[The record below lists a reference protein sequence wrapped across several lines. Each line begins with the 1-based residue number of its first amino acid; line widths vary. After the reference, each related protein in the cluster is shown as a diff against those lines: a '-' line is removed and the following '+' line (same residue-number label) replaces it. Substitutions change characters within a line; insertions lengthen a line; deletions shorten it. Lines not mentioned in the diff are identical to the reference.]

1 MDESFTY
8 IEKYEVLQNRVGFK
22 HSQLLRLIQYCNSLS
37 EDIGKSAVKADVKH
51 VDLARGKLEK
61 NAQVLLKVQELLTNQ
76 VYFIGVHQDSYQSK
90 LSLPLIRLLGIVK
103 LKIAQVN
110 TTIGLLKQS
119 LKLSSDN

>member
-1 MDESFTY
+1 M
-8 IEKYEVLQNRVGFK
+8 GFK

-76 VYFIGVHQDSYQSK
+76 VYFIGVH
-90 LSLPLIRLLGIVK
+90 
-103 LKIAQVN
+103 
-110 TTIGLLKQS
+110 
-119 LKLSSDN
+119 